1 MKLNVKENKKYVEM
15 CRDNQLED
23 FLNFVLTFRYLKKK
37 NNFGSKKKRRLN
49 FWGS

>member
-15 CRDNQLED
+15 CRDNHLED

-37 NNFGSKKKRRLN
+37 QTNF
-49 FWGS
+49 